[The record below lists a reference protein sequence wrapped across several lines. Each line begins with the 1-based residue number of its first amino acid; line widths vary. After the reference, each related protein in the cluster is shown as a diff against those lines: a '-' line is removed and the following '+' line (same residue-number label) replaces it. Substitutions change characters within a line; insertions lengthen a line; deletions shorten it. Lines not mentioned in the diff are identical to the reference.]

1 MGLLSRFGRGLTQAA
16 PIMGQMAQASL
27 LQAAD
32 EKKYNR
38 LVEREELKHTRGL
51 EASELAHERGV
62 TSATIKAQ
70 VDYYKTRS
78 EHQLELAMDAG
89 DRIKSL
95 MTKEPAMYGTP
106 GASAEDVAAE
116 VARLRQVEKTAMEL
130 YSEYD
135 RQYRALAD
143 LPPLVKIDEEALT
156 GSVDLEEAIDLAANE
171 ILQSTEVEGA
181 TGLINVPTID
191 SQIADINKKLESN
204 NMAPLTEEQSS
215 AFRSAVE
222 GRIKVLGEP
231 TMPEPEPKT
240 DWREGVE
247 GDPEREDI
255 KLNFAQRRI
264 VQSRS
269 NSEAKKLGKKSLKVS
284 DLVKLIQQE
293 LLGEEIQQ
301 FIDDGYHIPEW
312 YQTVLLSR
320 DVEGAPSFAFGKI
333 ESLDALSKRSAADMI
348 RDIESDIGS
357 GLRIER
363 DGQLYDQGSPEL
375 ERLLEGDV
383 TREKIRKYNPEL
395 TMQMMDLFSNST
407 RTV

>member
-1 MGLLSRFGRGLTQAA
+1 MGLLSRLGRGLKEAA
-16 PIMGQMAQASL
+16 PIVGDMAQASL
-27 LQAAD
+27 LQEAAD
-32 EKKYNR
+32 KKYNR
-38 LVEREELKHTRGL
+38 LVEREELKYTRGL
-51 EASELAHERGV
+51 EAAELAHERGV

-70 VDYYKTRS
+70 VDYFKDSRD
-78 EHQLELAMDAG
+78 HQLAVA
-89 DRIKSL
+89 KSARDEITSM
-95 MTKEPAMYGTP
+95 MTKDPLTTGMGGFTQEER
-106 GASAEDVAAE
+106 SARVSILE
-116 VARLRQVEKTAMEL
+116 QQEKTAMEL

-135 RQYRALAD
+135 RQYRKLAD

-171 ILQSTEVEGA
+171 ILQSTEVAGA

-215 AFRSAVE
+215 SFRSAVE

-348 RDIESDIGS
+348 RDIESDIES
-357 GLRIER
+357 GRRIER
-363 DGQLYDQGSPEL
+363 EGQLYDQGSPEL